1 MVARGDLGVEIPME
15 DVPVVQKQII
25 AKCNAAGKP
34 AVTATQMLESMITN
48 YHATRAEASDVA
60 NAIYDGTDAI
70 MLSGETAS
78 GAYPVEAVETMSRI
92 AKRTEASLD
101 YVNVFKH
108 KGIGAQVQMTDAIS
122 HATVQIAQELDANVI
137 LSITESGYTAR
148 MVAKYRPHAMVVGV
162 SPKEESLRRMALYW
176 GVVPLKG
183 LNKPNTDALIDLA
196 VNEARNA
203 GLVRKGDSVIVTAGK
218 NVGKVGST
226 NLIQV
231 VNVGEIVVKGQGI
244 GRKSVTGE
252 VARVEHLSDIDKI
265 KEGSILVCSALENE
279 MGAKAAQSA
288 GIIAEEGGFT
298 SPAAIVGIN
307 FGIPVIVGAAGAMKE
322 LEDGDVVTL
331 DVESGTVYAGKIN
344 VK

>member
-1 MVARGDLGVEIPME
+1 M
-15 DVPVVQKQII
+15 
-25 AKCNAAGKP
+25 
-34 AVTATQMLESMITN
+34 
-48 YHATRAEASDVA
+48 
-60 NAIYDGTDAI
+60 
-70 MLSGETAS
+70 
-78 GAYPVEAVETMSRI
+78 
-92 AKRTEASLD
+92 
-101 YVNVFKH
+101 
-108 KGIGAQVQMTDAIS
+108 
-122 HATVQIAQELDANVI
+122 QIAQELDANVI